1 MSHPAP
7 VTPAIRPAPSLP
19 ASKAPALIIHPITR
33 TAESHPQQQTIPTR
47 SPHTALAW
55 LKAGNPLHID
65 ALNLRDHLRHVR
77 ALAALEAKGVRH
89 G

>member
-7 VTPAIRPAPSLP
+7 VTPAIRPAPSQP
-19 ASKAPALIIHPITR
+19 ARKALALIAPPIAR
-33 TAESHPQQQTIPTR
+33 TAERRAQQLTAHTR
-47 SPHTALAW
+47 GPRAALAW
-55 LKAGNPLHID
+55 LKAGKPLRID
-65 ALNLRDHLRHVR
+65 SINLRDHLRHVR